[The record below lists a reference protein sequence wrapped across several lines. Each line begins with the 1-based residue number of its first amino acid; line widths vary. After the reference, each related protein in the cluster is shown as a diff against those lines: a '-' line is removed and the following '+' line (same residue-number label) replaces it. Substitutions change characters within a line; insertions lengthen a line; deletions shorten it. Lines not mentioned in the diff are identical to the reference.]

1 MIELAPIVI
10 TRNVILETNEEPI
23 FAAVYDQNIEQVTNL
38 LEGGAS
44 MQTRHVSGDFV
55 IHFAARSGQVDMVQL
70 LVDFGANVNKQDDHL
85 NTPLHLT
92 AQLADIT
99 LI

>member
-10 TRNVILETNEEPI
+10 TRNVMIKTNDELI

-44 MQTRHVSGDFV
+44 VEIRRISGDFI
-55 IHFAARSGQVDMVQL
+55 IHTATRSGQVEMAQL
-70 LVDFGANVNKQDDHL
+70 L
-85 NTPLHLT
+85 
-92 AQLADIT
+92 I
-99 LI
+99 